1 MYIIET
7 DRLGL
12 RELTLTD
19 LEPLHAI
26 FADPE
31 MMRFY
36 PQPFTRE
43 RTEGWIARALRWYA
57 ERGHGLWAVER
68 KTDGL
73 LLGDCG
79 IVVQEIEGHEL
90 PEIGYHIRRDQ
101 WGKGYA
107 TEAALACKRYAFD
120 QLGAQQICSIV
131 DPLNSA
137 SRVVAVRVH
146 SAMREFIWH
155 KNNATMCLF
164 YSEQAEKP
172 GE

>member
-12 RELTLTD
+12 RELTLAD
-19 LEPLHAI
+19 LDPLYAI

-43 RTEGWIARALRWYA
+43 RTASWIAWAMRCYT

-68 KTDGL
+68 KADGL

-79 IVVQEIEGHEL
+79 IVTQQIEGHEL
-90 PEIGYHIRRDQ
+90 LEIGYHIRRDQ
-101 WGKGYA
+101 WGKCYA
-107 TEAALACKRYAFD
+107 TEAALACKRYGFD

-131 DPLNSA
+131 DSLNSA
-137 SRVVAVRVH
+137 SRVVAARVH

-155 KNNATMCLF
+155 KNNQLMCL
-164 YSEQAEKP
+164 YYTETAKP
-172 GE
+172 GD